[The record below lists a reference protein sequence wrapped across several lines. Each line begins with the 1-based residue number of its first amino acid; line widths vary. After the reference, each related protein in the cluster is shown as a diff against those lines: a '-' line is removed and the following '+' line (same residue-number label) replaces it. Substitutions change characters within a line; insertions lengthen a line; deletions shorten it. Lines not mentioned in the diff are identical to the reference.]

1 MPVSTAA
8 STTPPDVVPVTL
20 RVVVEIGSKKAFA
33 SALDWPGWSRSGRGE
48 AEALEA
54 LLAYGP
60 RYAVVAKRA
69 RVGFD
74 PPATVQG
81 LDVADRLAGGG
92 STDFGVP
99 GEVAHAED
107 EAMSGPDAK
116 RLTALLKAA
125 WATFDAVA
133 ARAVGVELATG
144 PRGGGRDLEKIVGH
158 VREAELAYLGQ
169 LGSRPPPGADHAA
182 DGLHAIR
189 DAFVETLTARV
200 QGVPLPSPRKT
211 KKPWPPRY
219 AVRRS
224 AWHTLDHAWEIED
237 RSA

>member
-1 MPVSTAA
+1 MK
-8 STTPPDVVPVTL
+8 L
-20 RVVVEIGSKKAFA
+20 RVVVEVGSKKAFA

-60 RYAVVAKRA
+60 RYAPVANRA
-69 RVGFD
+69 RVAFN
-74 PPATVQG
+74 PPARSGEFTV
-81 LDVADRLAGGG
+81 VERLEGGG
-92 STDFGVP
+92 TTDFGAP
-99 GEVAHAED
+99 GEAARGED
-107 EAMSGPDAK
+107 ESISAADAK

-133 ARAVGVELATG
+133 ARAAGVELAKG
-144 PRGGGRDLEKIVGH
+144 PRGGGRDLDKIVEH

-169 LGSRPPPGADHAA
+169 LGSRPPDDHAA
-182 DGLHAIR
+182 GGLDTVR
-189 DAFVETLTARV
+189 NAFVETLTARV
-200 QGVPLPSPRKT
+200 QGEPLPNPRKT
-211 KKPWPPRY
+211 RKPWPPRY
-219 AVRRS
+219 AIRRS